1 MKPLGEEGCE
11 AQLEFAWKDR
21 FVLLGDIGL
30 VVFLPAETRL
40 MAPIYC

>member
-1 MKPLGEEGCE
+1 MKLLGEEGCE